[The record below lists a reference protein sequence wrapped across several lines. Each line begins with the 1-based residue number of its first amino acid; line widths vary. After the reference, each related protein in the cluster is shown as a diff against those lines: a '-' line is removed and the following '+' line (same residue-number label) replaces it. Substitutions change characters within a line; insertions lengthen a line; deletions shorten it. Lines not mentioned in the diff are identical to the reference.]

1 MQPCQKQFPEMRI
14 FLSLSLLVFT
24 LATAA
29 AGRLDIAIVQFPDP
43 KTPEQLNAA
52 LAGSSLFELTNSSR
66 TMSRESDLKGGA
78 VIFAQSIQTGGGA
91 FGSSTRLSNQR
102 ADVSGTLSGGSVSV
116 KVEIIEGVKAGLRS
130 FENKVYT
137 GSGSLAGGSPQILS
151 MRIIKGKAPSVV
163 KGQAKVVTYEL
174 STAVI
179 AQYTP

>member
-1 MQPCQKQFPEMRI
+1 MRI

-24 LATAA
+24 LASAF

-52 LAGSSLFELTNSSR
+52 LAGTNLFEMTNSSR
-66 TMSRESDLKGGA
+66 TMSKESDLKGGT
-78 VIFAQSIQTGGGA
+78 VIFAQSLQTAGGA

-102 ADVSGTLSGGSVSV
+102 ADVSGTLNGSAVSV

-137 GSGSLAGGSPQILS
+137 GSGSLTGSSPQILS